1 MAPEVVAFLIKFDH
15 LGEIIGQALGVEPYV
30 VRPQVVI
37 GSPLP
42 YTTELAKKIR
52 VQLSAEL
59 PARAYLRALCLALL
73 VEMFKPI
80 MERRT
85 QQSRNSVTD
94 RTLHVLRGE
103 RQGKAAGN
111 HGIKYIDAN
120 LDGNLTVGRLAELI
134 GVSKDQLSRYFKKS
148 VGESPHSYVIQRRSE
163 AARRLLLD
171 HDNPLSDIAYAT
183 GFSSQSHM
191 TTAFKNVFGVTPG
204 AVRRQG

>member
-94 RTLHVLRGE
+94 RTLHVLL
-103 RQGKAAGN
+103 
-111 HGIKYIDAN
+111 KYIDAN